1 MLDNAE
7 KIVRTLNGCGYKSY
21 LVGGCVRD
29 MLLGKPMDDIDITT
43 AATPDTVMELF
54 KSKSIHVVP
63 TGYEHGTVTILLGGE
78 SIEVTTFRKDVSTD
92 GRRSTVEFGTS
103 LEEDLL
109 RRDFT
114 INAIA
119 YCPIEHLYID
129 LCEGR
134 EDLKRKIIRAVGV
147 PVERFRED
155 YLRMIR
161 AHRFAATLGFAIEPK
176 TLEALDLA
184 AGEEWYEVLSVERIR
199 DEFNKCFYA
208 ADTPSVMLDG
218 MRVSGLLCEVMP
230 ELLTCIDFE
239 QNRFHD
245 FDLYEHTLK
254 SVDAVPKEK
263 HLIRWAA
270 LFHDLGKVEACEGYG
285 PKATFYGHE
294 KISAEAA
301 LRIMRRLKFSNAAIG
316 DILSLV
322 KCHML
327 QYSEKMRD
335 ASVRKIVATVGE
347 GRVEDLCTLW
357 YADRYAKR
365 RSPETDLLEN
375 ATALLERLEKMS
387 ADEKVFKL
395 ADLAI
400 GGREIMEIKKIPPS
414 AKVGEVLQA
423 LYELVIEDTSVN
435 TNEQL
440 REIAE
445 RI

>member
-1 MLDNAE
+1 MLIA
-7 KIVRTLNGCGYKSY
+7 
-21 LVGGCVRD
+21 
-29 MLLGKPMDDIDITT
+29 KPIGDIDVTT
-43 AATPDTVMELF
+43 AANPDMVMELF
-54 KSKSIHVVP
+54 KSKDIHVVP

-119 YCPIEHLYID
+119 YCPIEHVYID
-129 LCEGR
+129 PYGGR
-134 EDLKRKIIRAVGV
+134 EDLKRKTIRAVGL
-147 PVERFRED
+147 PIERFRED

-176 TLEALDLA
+176 TLEALDRA
-184 AGEEWYEVLSVERIR
+184 AKEEWYEVLSVERIR
-199 DEFNKCFYA
+199 DEFNKCFRV
-208 ADTPSVMLDG
+208 ADTPSIMLDG
-218 MRVSGLLCEVMP
+218 MRASGLLHEVML
-230 ELLTCIDFE
+230 ELLKCVGFE

-245 FDLYEHTLK
+245 FDLYEHTLR

-263 HLIRWAA
+263 HHIRWAA
-270 LFHDLGKVEACEGYG
+270 LFHDLGKVETCEGYG
-285 PKATFYGHE
+285 PNATFYCHE
-294 KISAEAA
+294 KVSAEAA
-301 LRIMRRLKFSNAAIG
+301 LRIMRRLKFSNKAAG
-316 DILSLV
+316 DIVSLV

-335 ASVRKIVATVGE
+335 ASVRKIVAAVGE

-357 YADRYAKR
+357 YADRRAKR
-365 RSPETDLLEN
+365 RSPETGLLKSS
-375 ATALLERLEKMS
+375 TALLERLEKMS

-395 ADLAI
+395 KDLAI